1 MMAPFLGFGVF
12 VMTQRQMLGIRAR
25 AEKLARDREALHR
38 DIDQVVERAMTE
50 PAEAPA
56 G

>member
-1 MMAPFLGFGVF
+1 
-12 VMTQRQMLGIRAR
+12 MTQRQMLGIRAR

-38 DIDQVVERAMTE
+38 DVDEVADRAMSAE
-50 PAEAPA
+50 PAPA